1 MSFAQLSQMPLTRR
15 FAPPSPPNGRGSQ
28 ANAYFPY
35 RLAWVTVPSL
45 LRMCLSSLLRV
56 CVPSPPWGRGWS
68 EALGEGTN
76 QSIARDFLKSLL
88 PVWIVL
94 SLVCPN
100 ALAAAGDEF
109 RPPAV
114 PLVTSDPY
122 FSIWSFADHL
132 TDDTT
137 RHWTGT
143 PQSMTSMVLIDGKP
157 YRLMGADPQSVP
169 ALPQSSVEVLPS
181 RTIYAFEGAG
191 VRVTLTFMTPL
202 LPADLDLLSRPATYI
217 EWGIQASD
225 GKQHRV
231 AVYFDASPALAV
243 NTLDEPV
250 VWSRAEGEAW
260 KSGPAAIRVG
270 TEAQPVLAKKGDN
283 LRIDWGYLYVSSD
296 KLGRMIFA
304 EAGAARDAFGQ
315 DKALPGSD
323 ASGGPEP
330 AKTAPVLAVSFPATR
345 VSRSTLKHTLVLA
358 YDDVY
363 SIDYFQHHL
372 RAWWRRNGAGAAD
385 LLTWAWRDRESLT
398 ARCRRFDEDLMADL
412 ARQGGE
418 KYARIAAL
426 AYRQSFAAQKLV
438 ASPEGKP
445 YLFPKENFS
454 NGCIG
459 TVDVIYPTA
468 PILLLLNPALE
479 RASLAPVLD
488 YANSGRW
495 HFPFA
500 PHDLGTYP
508 LAEGQVYGG
517 KETSEKDQ
525 MPVEESGNFLILMA
539 SLAKVE
545 GNAAFARQYWSLLEK
560 WAAYLKSAGLDPE
573 NQLCTDDFAGHLA
586 HNANLSLKAIEA
598 LGSYARLAELAGHQ
612 DESTAYRLTAEQF
625 ASRWVS
631 MAADGDH
638 YKLAFDKPGTWSQD
652 YNLVWDRLLGL
663 NLFPSDV
670 ARKDIAFYKTKLNR
684 FGLPLDNRRDY
695 TKLDWEFWTATL
707 ADSPSDFNALVG
719 PIYDWVNQTP
729 KRVPLTDWYSTIT
742 GKQQGFQARS
752 VVGGVYIKML
762 ADPALWKKWSSEQPD
777 APAKN
782 RPAATYNRG
791 SQHQRSEDS
800 ERGAVDAAAHARE
813 GAGVEEFDAGGG
825 RR

>member
-1 MSFAQLSQMPLTRR
+1 MS
-15 FAPPSPPNGRGSQ
+15 
-28 ANAYFPY
+28 
-35 RLAWVTVPSL
+35 TVPK
-45 LRMCLSSLLRV
+45 C
-56 CVPSPPWGRGWS
+56 
-68 EALGEGTN
+68 
-76 QSIARDFLKSLL
+76 LL
-88 PVWIVL
+88 PAWIILTVVH
-94 SLVCPN
+94 SN
-100 ALAAAGDEF
+100 ALAAAGAEF

-132 TDDTT
+132 TDETT

-143 PQSMTSMVLIDGKP
+143 PQSLTSMALIDSKP
-157 YRLMGADPQSVP
+157 YRLMGAEPEGVP
-169 ALPQSSVEVLPS
+169 PLPQSSVDVLPT
-181 RTIYAFEGAG
+181 RTIYTFEGAG

-202 LPADLDLLSRPATYI
+202 LPADLDVLSRPATYVD
-217 EWGIQASD
+217 WVIQASD
-225 GKQHRV
+225 GKEHRV
-231 AVYFDASPALAV
+231 AVYFDASAALAV

-250 VWSRAEGEAW
+250 VWSRATGEEW
-260 KSGPAAIRVG
+260 KSGPAAVRVG
-270 TEAQPVLAKKGDN
+270 TEAQPVLGKKGDN

-296 KLGRMIFA
+296 KSGKMVFA
-304 EAGAARDAFGQ
+304 EAATARDAFAQG
-315 DKALPGSD
+315 KTVPGSD
-323 ASGGPEP
+323 AAGGPAP
-330 AKTAPVLAVSFPATR
+330 AKSAPALVVDFPA
-345 VSRSTLKHTLVLA
+345 SRTTHGRLAHTVVLA
-358 YDDVY
+358 YDDIY

-372 RAWWRRNGAGAAD
+372 RAWWRRNGATAAD
-385 LLTWAWRDRESLT
+385 LLSLAWRDHGSLT
-398 ARCRRFDEDLMADL
+398 AQCRSFDEDLMADL
-412 ARQGGE
+412 TRQGGS

-426 AYRQSFAAQKLV
+426 SYRQSFAAQKLV

-445 YLFPKENFS
+445 YLLPKENFS

-479 RASLAPVLD
+479 QASLAPVLD

-517 KETSEKDQ
+517 KETSEEDQ
-525 MPVEESGNFLILMA
+525 MPVEESGNFLILMGA
-539 SLAKVE
+539 LAKVE
-545 GNAAFARQYWSLLEK
+545 GNAAFAGEYWGLLEK
-560 WAAYLKSAGLDPE
+560 WAAYLKDAGLDPA

-598 LGSYARLAELAGHQ
+598 LGSYATLAGLTGHQ
-612 DESTAYRLTAEQF
+612 DEAITYRQIAEQF

-638 YKLAFDKPGTWSQD
+638 YKLAFDKPGTWSQH

-663 NLFPSDV
+663 NLFPAEV
-670 ARKDIAFYKTKLNR
+670 ARKDIAFYQTKLNR

-707 ADSPSDFNALVG
+707 ADSPSGFEVLVG
-719 PIYDWVNQTP
+719 PIYDWVNQTT
-729 KRVPLTDWYSTIT
+729 KRVPLTDWYSTTT
-742 GKQQGFQARS
+742 GKQEGFQARS

-762 ADPALWKKWSSEQPD
+762 GDPELWKKWSTEGIR
-777 APAKN
+777 APAKKN
-782 RPAATYNRG
+782 PAAN
-791 SQHQRSEDS
+791 
-800 ERGAVDAAAHARE
+800 
-813 GAGVEEFDAGGG
+813 
-825 RR
+825 

>member
-1 MSFAQLSQMPLTRR
+1 MR
-15 FAPPSPPNGRGSQ
+15 
-28 ANAYFPY
+28 
-35 RLAWVTVPSL
+35 TV
-45 LRMCLSSLLRV
+45 RKC
-56 CVPSPPWGRGWS
+56 
-68 EALGEGTN
+68 
-76 QSIARDFLKSLL
+76 LL
-88 PVWIVL
+88 PAWIIL
-94 SLVCPN
+94 SLFHPR

-122 FSIWSFADHL
+122 FSIWSFADRL
-132 TDDTT
+132 TGDTT

-143 PQSMTSMVLIDGKP
+143 PQSLTSMVSIDGKA
-157 YRLMGADPQSVP
+157 YRLMGADPESVP
-169 ALPQSSVEVLPS
+169 ALPQLRVEVLPT
-181 RTIYAFEGAG
+181 RTLYVFEGAG

-202 LPADLDLLSRPATYI
+202 LPGDLDVLSRPATYI
-217 EWGIQASD
+217 DWQIQSAD
-225 GKQHRV
+225 GKQHQ
-231 AVYFDASPALAV
+231 AGVYFDASAALAV

-250 VWSRAEGEAW
+250 VWSRATGEEW
-260 KSGPAAIRVG
+260 KNGPAAIRVG
-270 TEAQPVLAKKGDN
+270 TEAQPVLGKKGDN

-296 KLGRMIFA
+296 KSGRMVFA
-304 EAGAARDAFGQ
+304 DAAAARDAFAQG
-315 DKALPGSD
+315 KALPGSD

-330 AKTAPVLAVSFPATR
+330 AASAPVLAVDFRAFR
-345 VSRSTLKHTLVLA
+345 VWQRPLGHTLVIA

-363 SIDYFQHHL
+363 SIDYFHHRL
-372 RAWWRRNGAGAAD
+372 RAWWRRNGATAAD
-385 LLTWAWRDRESLT
+385 LLTSAWRDYASL
-398 ARCRRFDEDLMADL
+398 AAQCRRFDADLMADL
-412 ARQGGE
+412 TRQGGE

-426 AYRQSFAAQKLV
+426 SYRQSFAAQKLV

-445 YLFPKENFS
+445 YLLPKENFS

-479 RASLAPVLD
+479 EASLAPVLD
-488 YANSGRW
+488 YAQSGRW

-517 KETSEKDQ
+517 RETSEKDQ
-525 MPVEESGNFLILMA
+525 MPVEESGNFLILTA
-539 SLAKVE
+539 ALAKIE
-545 GNAAFARQYWSLLEK
+545 GNAHFAHEYWGLLEK
-560 WAAYLKSAGLDPE
+560 WAAYLKDAGLDPA

-598 LGSYARLAELAGHQ
+598 LGSYATLAGLTGHQ
-612 DESTAYRLTAEQF
+612 DEAASYRQIAERF

-663 NLFPSDV
+663 NLFPPQV
-670 ARKDIAFYKTKLNR
+670 ARKDIAFYRTKLNR

-707 ADSPSDFNALVG
+707 ADSPSDFEVLVG
-719 PIYDWVNQTP
+719 PIFDWVNETP
-729 KRVPLTDWYSTIT
+729 ARVPLTDWYSTTT
-742 GKQQGFQARS
+742 GKQEGFQARS

-762 ADPALWKKWSSEQPD
+762 ADPEVWKKWSTEGTRTS
-777 APAKN
+777 
-782 RPAATYNRG
+782 
-791 SQHQRSEDS
+791 
-800 ERGAVDAAAHARE
+800 AR
-813 GAGVEEFDAGGG
+813 
-825 RR
+825 

>member
-1 MSFAQLSQMPLTRR
+1 VLTISKCLLAAWII
-15 FAPPSPPNGRGSQ
+15 FSVTPS
-28 ANAYFPY
+28 
-35 RLAWVTVPSL
+35 
-45 LRMCLSSLLRV
+45 
-56 CVPSPPWGRGWS
+56 
-68 EALGEGTN
+68 
-76 QSIARDFLKSLL
+76 
-88 PVWIVL
+88 
-94 SLVCPN
+94 N
-100 ALAAAGDEF
+100 ALAAARDEF

-122 FSIWSFADHL
+122 FSVWSFADHL

-143 PQSMTSMVLIDGKP
+143 PQGLTSMVSIDGKG
-157 YRLMGADPQSVP
+157 YRLMGAEPDGVP
-169 ALPQSSVEVLPS
+169 ALPQSSVEVLPTRS
-181 RTIYAFEGAG
+181 IYTFEGAG

-202 LPADLDLLSRPATYI
+202 LPTDLDLLSRPATYI
-217 EWGIQASD
+217 EWAIQGSD
-225 GKQHRV
+225 AKEHQV
-231 AVYFDASPALAV
+231 AVYFDATAALAV

-250 VWSRAEGEAW
+250 VWSRASGEEW
-260 KSGPAAIRVG
+260 KNAPAALRVG
-270 TEAQPVLAKKGDN
+270 TEAQPVLGKKGDN
-283 LRIDWGYLYVSSD
+283 LRIDWGYLYVSPD
-296 KLGRMIFA
+296 KAGRMVLA
-304 EAGAARDAFGQ
+304 SAGAAHDAFAQG
-315 DKALPGSD
+315 KALPGTDS
-323 ASGGPEP
+323 SGGPAP
-330 AKTAPVLAVSFPATR
+330 AGSAPVLAVDFPASG
-345 VSRSTLKHTLVLA
+345 VSQNPLTHTIILA

-372 RAWWRRNGAGAAD
+372 RAWWRRNGATAAD
-385 LLTWAWRDRESLT
+385 LLTSAWHDHQSLT

-412 ARQGGE
+412 TRQGGE
-418 KYARIAAL
+418 KYARVAAL
-426 AYRQSFAAQKLV
+426 SYRQSFAAQKLV

-445 YLFPKENFS
+445 YLLPKENFS

-539 SLAKVE
+539 ALAEVE
-545 GNAAFARQYWSLLEK
+545 GNASFAEGYWGLLEK
-560 WAAYLKSAGLDPE
+560 WAAYLKDAGLDPA

-598 LGSYARLAELAGHQ
+598 LGSYATLAGLTGHKEQ
-612 DESTAYRLTAEQF
+612 ETSYRQTAEQF

-663 NLFPSDV
+663 NLFPAEV
-670 ARKDIAFYKTKLNR
+670 ARRDIAFYQTRLNR
-684 FGLPLDNRRDY
+684 FGLPLDSRRDY

-707 ADSPSDFNALVG
+707 ADSSPGFEAFAG
-719 PIYDWVNQTP
+719 PIFDWVNQTP
-729 KRVPLTDWYSTIT
+729 KRVPLTDWYSTTT

-752 VVGGVYIKML
+752 VVGGIYIKML
-762 ADPALWKKWSSEQPD
+762 ADPGVWKKWSREASLTWPTGFDRRYRE
-777 APAKN
+777 
-782 RPAATYNRG
+782 
-791 SQHQRSEDS
+791 RSS
-800 ERGAVDAAAHARE
+800 N
-813 GAGVEEFDAGGG
+813 
-825 RR
+825 